1 MGGIV
6 MEGAFSKTR
15 WSMKFQR
22 CWHIGAVMVCLTL
35 VAGLVRA
42 SDQRVSSFDQ
52 PYQQPSAFAG
62 PDKVVTIGEP
72 VEFPGYG
79 SSPDAEIAEYAWDFE
94 SDGIEDFVSA
104 QTGCTTHRF
113 DAPGE
118 YECVLTVKD
127 SGGRAASDSRRIIV
141 VADQADLTTARRS
154 PQYREAAPSTPAD
167 GEKRWYAVVLNGGS
181 EERYWRDVELA
192 YDMLKNGYGLSASDI
207 YVLNSNGKDPWGN
220 NPDWMIDYQAKVE
233 YIERVFSELAVRAD
247 GDDEVCILITGHG
260 YGYNGPLSEGGK
272 YLGYCSGRISVD
284 PGDEPDF
291 LESDFK
297 LRSLFTGGDYRCNHG
312 MNQWKVRKQ
321 YASAKGTE
329 YYRNKFVSVLDEV
342 YIEGLGG
349 VVSNSDVYIER
360 LVDYLLGDANRDGYI
375 DTSAGEVF
383 DFDGDGNQPYNPSTG
398 EFDED
403 DWGAVDKLEDNYNNA
418 PCILPEGA
426 YPFKLFDEGLAGKI
440 CIDLGYA
447 GGAPQVDGRD
457 EDGEGLFDWMDVN
470 HDGDVNDIVSI
481 DESIYLAAGEI
492 YDDELAELVGR
503 LSVAKVT
510 VVALPCFSGGLIED
524 LTAPNRVICTATIEE
539 AVSWGDAFIRGFVAA
554 LHGRN
559 EYGSPVNADTNG
571 NGHISMLE
579 AFNYAAGSDYYDEI
593 PQYDDNGD
601 GISHTDPV
609 PAEGDGRLGCRTYLT
624 RLTAGNIDGD
634 SDVDLLDFAGLG
646 AYWLASGCGGCGGA
660 DLTCDKEVGLPDL
673 QELSGDWLADIQ

>member
-1 MGGIV
+1 
-6 MEGAFSKTR
+6 
-15 WSMKFQR
+15 MKLQR
-22 CWHIGAVMVCLTL
+22 CLHIGAFMVGLTL
-35 VAGLVRA
+35 VTAGLARA
-42 SDQRVSSFDQ
+42 LAEGTVSSDQGYQ
-52 PYQQPSAFAG
+52 PPSVFAG
-62 PDKVVTIGEP
+62 PDKVVIIGEP
-72 VEFPGYG
+72 VEFLGYG
-79 SSPDAEIAEYAWDFE
+79 SSPDDEIAEYAWDFE

-113 DAPGE
+113 DAQGE

-141 VADQADLTTARRS
+141 VADQADLTAARRS
-154 PQYREAAPSTPAD
+154 PQYREAAPSVPAD

-192 YDMLKNGYGLSASDI
+192 YDMLKNGYGFSASDI

-233 YIERVFSELAVRAD
+233 YIERVFNELAARAD

-349 VVSNSDVYIER
+349 AVSDSDVYIER
-360 LVDYLLGDANRDGYI
+360 LVDYLLGDPNRDGYI

-418 PCILPEGA
+418 PCTLPEGA

-440 CIDLGYA
+440 CIDLGYG

-470 HDGDVNDIVSI
+470 QDGDVNDIVSI

-510 VVALPCFSGGLIED
+510 VAALPCFSGGLIED

-609 PAEGDGRLGCRTYLT
+609 PVEGDGRLGCRTYLT
-624 RLTAGNIDGD
+624 QLTAGNIDGD
-634 SDVDLLDFAGLG
+634 SDVDLLDLAKLG

-673 QELSGDWLADIQ
+673 QELSGNWLANVE